1 MALPDEHDKAASDAP
16 KPLVEHDTDVIFQE
30 GWHAQVIALAF
41 NLVERGQFTN
51 AQWSEALGGELVKA
65 KTRHDADNSETYYRA
80 ALAALES
87 LLDEQQSLSSD
98 SLDDRTQAWRKAYL
112 RTPHGQPVAL

>member
-1 MALPDEHDKAASDAP
+1 LVPSDQHGRVDTDSP

-51 AQWSEALGGELVKA
+51 AQWSESLGAELAKA
-65 KTRHDADNSETYYRA
+65 KKAGEADDSETYYRA
-80 ALAALES
+80 ALTALEG
-87 LLDEQQSLSSD
+87 LLHGQASLSAD
-98 SLDDRTQAWRKAYL
+98 SLDDRTEAWREAYL
-112 RTPHGQPVAL
+112 RTPHGQPVQL

>member
-1 MALPDEHDKAASDAP
+1 MAPSEQPGGVDTELP

-41 NLVERGQFTN
+41 NLVEQGQFTN
-51 AQWSEALGGELVKA
+51 AQWSESLGAELANA
-65 KTRHDADNSETYYRA
+65 KKRAEPDNSETYYRA

-87 LLDEQQSLSSD
+87 LLHGQQSLSTD
-98 SLDDRTQAWRKAYL
+98 SLDDRTEAWRKAYL
-112 RTPHGQPVAL
+112 RTPHGQPVQL